1 MDHMDRS
8 LSVLSSGRGSVCN
21 VDRTSRSRTATGNS
35 RPRDIVESPRALPFA
50 ATRGV
55 PALRQRSLPLLF
67 ASASA
72 ATLLLLAADKAYAP
86 EADPDALFTCVPEE
100 TFADAPRDPA
110 QDLLVR
116 YLSRRFLIAE
126 VATERMVG
134 AAYRAAGE
142 VGLDPLLVLA
152 VISVESRFNPIAES
166 VMGAKGLMQIIPK
179 YHPAKVALAGGEA
192 ALWDPESNIEL
203 GARILQEYVYRTG
216 TLQGGLQFYNGA
228 FADASA
234 QYARKVLA
242 ERERLLHVV
251 RGHGAMTVALGG
263 G

>member
-1 MDHMDRS
+1 VAAT
-8 LSVLSSGRGSVCN
+8 VLS
-21 VDRTSRSRTATGNS
+21 
-35 RPRDIVESPRALPFA
+35 
-50 ATRGV
+50 
-55 PALRQRSLPLLF
+55 
-67 ASASA
+67 
-72 ATLLLLAADKAYAP
+72 LAPDDAYAP
-86 EADPDALFTCVPEE
+86 EADLDFLATCVPDE
-100 TFADAPRDPA
+100 TFAEAPSDPA
-110 QDLLVR
+110 QAVLVR
-116 YLSRRFLIAE
+116 YLSRRFLIAGN
-126 VATERMVG
+126 ATERMVG
-134 AAYRAAGE
+134 AAYRAARE

-179 YHPAKVALAGGEA
+179 YHLAKVALAGGEA

-216 TLQGGLQFYNGA
+216 TLEGGLQFYNGA

-242 ERERLLHVV
+242 ERDRLVQVV
-251 RGHGAMTVALGG
+251 RGHRAMTVAMGG